1 MSSIDDLALEF
12 KVKSLG
18 LESYRRR
25 GDNKYIVTWSSGLR
39 PLIFEAG
46 FRVSHQIIIGLD
58 MRDRLEAINTTNII
72 ELLTLKHRIKVRT

>member
-46 FRVSHQIIIGLD
+46 FRVSHQIIIIGLD
-58 MRDRLEAINTTNII
+58 MRDRLEAINTTTVNG
-72 ELLTLKHRIKVRT
+72 HY